1 MTNLIII
8 FVRLYNLCVR
18 FLWFCVGTVGEIS
31 VTRKKDNPECTHIV
45 PKSVNYHFTR
55 KCNYSCG
62 FCFHTAKTSF
72 MLSLEDAKAG
82 LRMLR
87 DYGMEK
93 INFSGGEPFLPQ
105 SGKHLGEMVKFCKLQ
120 LKLPSVTIVSNG
132 SMIKESWFKQYGKYV
147 DILAISCD
155 SFDEDTNR
163 AIGRTQGG
171 RSHVQ
176 QLQKI
181 RTWCANYDV
190 LFKINT
196 VVNTYN
202 YDEDMR
208 EQIQALNP
216 IRWKVFQCLLLE
228 GENVGADALR
238 DAERF
243 YINDQ
248 LFETFLA
255 THKDITTLV
264 PESNAKMQNS
274 YLILDEY
281 MRFLDCRSGSKIP
294 SKSLL
299 DVGVADALK
308 FSGFDDAMFKKRGGF
323 YKWSKGNDYLHW

>member
-1 MTNLIII
+1 MTKRILNIVCFYSL
-8 FVRLYNLCVR
+8 FVR
-18 FLWFCVGTVGEIS
+18 FLWFCVCTVRKILL
-31 VTRKKDNPECTHIV
+31 TRKKDDRECTDIV

-72 MLSLEDAKAG
+72 MLSLEDAKVG
-82 LRMLR
+82 LIMLR

-132 SMIKESWFKQYGKYV
+132 SMIKEWWFKQYGKYV
-147 DILAISCD
+147 DIIEISCD
-155 SFDEDTNR
+155 SFNEDTNR
-163 AIGRTQGG
+163 AIGRSQGG
-171 RSHVQ
+171 KSHVQ
-176 QLQKI
+176 QLLKI
-181 RTWCANYDV
+181 RNWCTKYDV

-196 VVNTYN
+196 VINTYN
-202 YDEDMR
+202 YDEDMT
-208 EQIQALNP
+208 EQIQELNP
-216 IRWKVFQCLLLE
+216 VRWKVFQCLLLE
-228 GENVGADALR
+228 GEDAGADALR
-238 DAERF
+238 NAERF

-248 LFETFLA
+248 VFETFLT

-281 MRFLDCRSGSKIP
+281 MRFLDCRQGSKIP
-294 SKSLL
+294 SKSIL
-299 DVGVADALK
+299 DVGVANALK

-323 YKWSKGNDYLHW
+323 YKWSKGDDYLCW